1 MSPQAIT
8 IHLPNTFYE
17 RMRRAAQIQQRPLEK
32 FVLDAAI
39 TGTPLLDDLPPELA
53 DEMAA
58 LALLN
63 DAALWRVARCTLSS
77 EKQGRLD
84 ALLQKKGRGELL
96 TREQQH
102 LDELLAEYEHIVF
115 TRAHTAVLLK
125 QRGYDISDPSLLNEP
140 AARVVRLSPRPRANE
155 WPPRR
160 GTGVAIARRSRQSPV
175 CHCTSSTSS
184 QKRPADPQRSRTSG

>member
-1 MSPQAIT
+1 MSTQAIT
-8 IHLPNTFYE
+8 IHLPDTFYE

-39 TGTPLLDDLPPELA
+39 TGASLLDDLPPELA

-63 DAALWRVARCTLSS
+63 DAALWRVARRTLPT
-77 EKQGRLD
+77 EKQERLD

-96 TREQQH
+96 SEEQQT
-102 LDELLAEYEHIVF
+102 LDGLLTEYEHIVL

-125 QRGYDISDPSLLNEP
+125 QRGYDVSDPSLLNEP
-140 AARVVRLSPRPRANE
+140 AA
-155 WPPRR
+155 
-160 GTGVAIARRSRQSPV
+160 
-175 CHCTSSTSS
+175 
-184 QKRPADPQRSRTSG
+184 